1 MINNKDKQ
9 EGIIIKINPFLFQRK
24 EILMAYLYGSYA
36 KGTPRNR
43 SDIDIAIYL
52 KHRVDDSQYPY
63 GYRAEIITSL
73 IKLLGTNNIDLI
85 ILNDV
90 PAFLKFQVIRYGT
103 LIFTRSEAK
112 RIEFHAGTIAK
123 YLDIK
128 YLLAIQ
134 HEFMSKR
141 LADGTY
147 GKR

>member
-1 MINNKDKQ
+1 MTNKDKQ
-9 EGIIIKINPFLFQRK
+9 EGIIKKINPFLFQRQ

-36 KGTPRNR
+36 KGTPHGH
-43 SDIDIAIYL
+43 SDIDVAIYL
-52 KHRVDDSQYPY
+52 KHRVDDNKHPY
-63 GYRAEIITSL
+63 GYRAELITSL
-73 IKLLGTNNIDLI
+73 IKLLGTNKIDLI
-85 ILNDV
+85 ILIDV
-90 PAFLKFQVIRYGT
+90 PPFLKFQVVRYGT

-123 YLDIK
+123 YLDVK

-134 HEFMSKR
+134 YEFMSKR

>member
-1 MINNKDKQ
+1 MSYKDKQ
-9 EGIIIKINPFLFQRK
+9 IDIINKINPFLSRRH
-24 EILMAYLYGSYA
+24 EILIAYLYGSYA
-36 KGTPRNR
+36 KGTPRSS
-43 SDIDIAIYL
+43 SDIDVAIYL
-52 KHRVDDSQYPY
+52 KHRVDDNQYPY

-73 IKLLGTNNIDLI
+73 IKLLGTNKIDLI

-90 PAFLKFQVIRYGT
+90 PTFLKFQVIRYGT

-123 YLDIK
+123 YLDVK

-134 HEFMSKR
+134 HKFMSKR
-141 LADGTY
+141 LADGTF

>member
-1 MINNKDKQ
+1 MTNKNKQ
-9 EGIIIKINPFLFQRK
+9 EGILNKIKQFLFQRQ

-36 KGTPRNR
+36 KGTPHSR
-43 SDIDIAIYL
+43 SDIDVAIYL
-52 KHRVDDSQYPY
+52 QHKVDDNKYPY
-63 GYRAEIITSL
+63 GYRAEIIAEL
-73 IKLLGTNNIDLI
+73 IKLTGNNKIDLI

-90 PAFLKFQVIRYGT
+90 PTFLKFQVIRYGT
-103 LIFTRSEAK
+103 LIFTRSEAE

-123 YLDIK
+123 YLDVK

-134 HEFMSKR
+134 HKFMSKR